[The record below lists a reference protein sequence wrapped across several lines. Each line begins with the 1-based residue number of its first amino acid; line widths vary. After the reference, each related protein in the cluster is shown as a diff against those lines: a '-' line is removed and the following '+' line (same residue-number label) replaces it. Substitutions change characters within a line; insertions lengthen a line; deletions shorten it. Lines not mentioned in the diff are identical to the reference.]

1 MLYTEDEFPEIRD
14 ILRSNMQ
21 QRAEA
26 SLELSGTGA
35 APTHS
40 LRLTVRATMFDGKS
54 VYIRK
59 KLKKFTSPT
68 MVSIAVVKSWDCK
81 VTQALLIEDRYT
93 AEDRQL
99 IECTHSSSFG
109 RALLNGS
116 AEIVYSVRNVLPCS
130 PYSTD
135 IYYIKRDNDPTP
147 QASTSSSDSM
157 LWVDRYRPKRF
168 TDLLG
173 DDRIHREVM
182 SWLKEWDY
190 CVFGK
195 RKGKKRARDD
205 DNPDEFRRPKER
217 VSDW

>member
-1 MLYTEDEFPEIRD
+1 M
-14 ILRSNMQ
+14 
-21 QRAEA
+21 
-26 SLELSGTGA
+26 
-35 APTHS
+35 
-40 LRLTVRATMFDGKS
+40 
-54 VYIRK
+54 
-59 KLKKFTSPT
+59 
-68 MVSIAVVKSWDCK
+68 
-81 VTQALLIEDRYT
+81 
-93 AEDRQL
+93 
-99 IECTHSSSFG
+99 
-109 RALLNGS
+109 
-116 AEIVYSVRNVLPCS
+116 
-130 PYSTD
+130 
-135 IYYIKRDNDPTP
+135 KRDNDPTP

-217 VSDW
+217 VSD